1 MDYLVTHI
9 KNANRFEV
17 LLENGQTAYLN
28 YNEFENSLNLSHTY
42 VPQSFEGKGIAA
54 AIVKIALDYARKN
67 NLSIIPSCPYVAA
80 YIERHP
86 EHRDLVKQT

>member
-28 YNEFENSLNLSHTY
+28 YNEFDNSLNLSHTY
-42 VPQSFEGKGIAA
+42 VPKSFEGKGIAA

>member
-42 VPQSFEGKGIAA
+42 VPQSFERKGIAA
-54 AIVKIALDYARKN
+54 TIVKFALDYARKN
-67 NLSIIPSCPYVAA
+67 NLYIIPSCPYVAA

-86 EHRDLVKQT
+86 EHRNLVKQT

>member
-28 YNEFENSLNLSHTY
+28 YNEFNNSLNLSHTY
-42 VPQSFEGKGIAA
+42 VPKSFEGKGIAA
-54 AIVKIALDYARKN
+54 AIVKFALDYARKN

>member
-28 YNEFENSLNLSHTY
+28 YNEFNNSLNLSHTY
-42 VPQSFEGKGIAA
+42 VPKSFEGKGIAA
-54 AIVKIALDYARKN
+54 AIVKFALDYARKN
-67 NLSIIPSCPYVAA
+67 NLSIIPSCSYVAA

>member
-28 YNEFENSLNLSHTY
+28 YNEFDNSLNLSHTY
-42 VPQSFEGKGIAA
+42 VPKSFEGKGIAA
-54 AIVKIALDYARKN
+54 AIVKFALDYARKN